1 MRLLHSSLRPRD
13 PTVRL
18 LWVVIKSSTSAGARL
33 KSAAVLQP
41 RGNCRPDGIT
51 ITHHHSPSSCV
62 IMNLTT
68 IIVINDYHHHQ
79 QHTWNSLSK
88 GGKGCQFLAASGN
101 ISDAPP
107 LNGDCRQPMCS
118 PQAGQFIQIR
128 IGSSIVGL
136 RNVKGWENAE
146 VREGPR
152 KSNLEKLLV
161 YPPETWALSENGQ
174 FSSVTF
180 AIKHCDSM

>member
-1 MRLLHSSLRPRD
+1 
-13 PTVRL
+13 
-18 LWVVIKSSTSAGARL
+18 
-33 KSAAVLQP
+33 
-41 RGNCRPDGIT
+41 
-51 ITHHHSPSSCV
+51 
-62 IMNLTT
+62 
-68 IIVINDYHHHQ
+68 
-79 QHTWNSLSK
+79 
-88 GGKGCQFLAASGN
+88 
-101 ISDAPP
+101 
-107 LNGDCRQPMCS
+107 MCS

-136 RNVKGWENAE
+136 RNVKGWENPE

>member
-13 PTVRL
+13 PT
-18 LWVVIKSSTSAGARL
+18 RL

-51 ITHHHSPSSCV
+51 THHHSPSSCV
-62 IMNLTT
+62 MNITT
-68 IIVINDYHHHQ
+68 IIVINDYHHQ

-88 GGKGCQFLAASGN
+88 GGKGCQFPAASGN

-107 LNGDCRQPMCS
+107 LDGDCRQPMCS

-136 RNVKGWENAE
+136 RNVRVPGSSTSKSCG
-146 VREGPR
+146 RSTLTLGIKR
-152 KSNLEKLLV
+152 KW
-161 YPPETWALSENGQ
+161 P
-174 FSSVTF
+174 
-180 AIKHCDSM
+180 I